1 MAAAITTTPIRWSA
15 AATASFRWISTCRAV
30 RRPRKRCSTACCSC
44 RRRSGAPAPLNDNAM
59 KMSDIPFGTTDWSSI
74 EPTLHKGDSGIATWR
89 TRQFGD
95 IRVRLVEYSAGYVAD
110 HWCQKGHIL
119 FCVDGELGTD
129 LADGRSFTLTPG
141 MSYQVADGA
150 EAHRSR
156 TDKGA
161 RLFIVD

>member
-1 MAAAITTTPIRWSA
+1 MKI
-15 AATASFRWISTCRAV
+15 
-30 RRPRKRCSTACCSC
+30 
-44 RRRSGAPAPLNDNAM
+44 PAL
-59 KMSDIPFGTTDWSSI
+59 PFTVTDWSQVASTTHAG
-74 EPTLHKGDSGIATWR
+74 ESGQALWR
-89 TRQFGD
+89 TLNIGD
-95 IRVRLVEYSAGYVAD
+95 IRVRVVEYSPGYLAD

-129 LADGRSFTLTPG
+129 LADGRSFTLTSG

>member
-1 MAAAITTTPIRWSA
+1 
-15 AATASFRWISTCRAV
+15 
-30 RRPRKRCSTACCSC
+30 
-44 RRRSGAPAPLNDNAM
+44 M
-59 KMSDIPFGTTDWSSI
+59 KMSDIPFGTTDWSRI
-74 EPTLHKGDSGIATWR
+74 EPTLHKGDSGVATWR

-95 IRVRLVEYSAGYVAD
+95 IRVRLVEYSPGYVAD
-110 HWCQKGHIL
+110 HWCEKGHIL

-129 LADGRSFTLTPG
+129 LVDGRSFTLTPG

-156 TDKGA
+156 TDRGA

>member
-1 MAAAITTTPIRWSA
+1 
-15 AATASFRWISTCRAV
+15 
-30 RRPRKRCSTACCSC
+30 
-44 RRRSGAPAPLNDNAM
+44 M

-74 EPTLHKGDSGIATWR
+74 EPTLHRGDSGLATWR

-95 IRVRLVEYSAGYVAD
+95 IRVRMVDYSAGYVAD